1 LRNSD
6 EIINDAGSRLSARLS
21 VMIACVPVGCA
32 GHLEPDQP
40 LRLISADGFEP
51 QASVIGDSLAAACH

>member
-1 LRNSD
+1 MSGTSFLDLRC
-6 EIINDAGSRLSARLS
+6 A
-21 VMIACVPVGCA
+21 VGCA
-32 GHLEPDQP
+32 THLEPDQP